1 MSEDWSDQPA
11 REVYNVPRW
20 GDGYFDVSEQGRLR
34 VRPRRGDGPAV
45 DLRRIV
51 AALPSQGV
59 SPPVL
64 IRFPAI
70 LRDRI
75 DTLCDAFDRAMAD
88 AGFTGAYRPVYPIK
102 VNQQRSVVEEIVG
115 DGERVGLEAG
125 SKPELMAV
133 LALAPSGGTIIC
145 NGYKDPEYVR
155 LALRGLQ
162 LGLRVHLVLEKR
174 SEARLIIH
182 EARRLGLHPRLGLRI
197 RLASISAGKW
207 QNTGGE
213 RSKFGLSAADA
224 LAVVEE
230 LREAGLLDGLE
241 LLHFHLGSQIANVHD
256 IRRGLAEGAR
266 FYAELRRLGAPVA
279 KVDVGGG
286 LGVDYEGTRSRAFC
300 SMNYSIDEYAQ
311 NVVGALKAVCDEANL
326 PHPALITESGRAM
339 TAHHAVLVTP
349 VIDTDTR
356 TAEPPAP
363 PGEDAPAVLRKLHR
377 AVEGH
382 EHRPATE
389 VYHDACHYLEE
400 AHSLYLHGM
409 IDLPQR
415 AYAERCYQAL
425 GARLRGRLN
434 AGRPHQREVLD
445 ALNERLADRLFTNFS
460 VFQSIPDVWAID
472 QIFPIVP
479 LSGLHR
485 PVHRRGVVQDLTC
498 DSDGT
503 VSLYVDG
510 DGVEGTLPLPEPEPG
525 EPLWLGIFMVGAYQE
540 ILGDR
545 HNLFGATDSV
555 NVEVDGDGYRF
566 AAAERG
572 DSVGGVLASV
582 GFDERELSGAYRRRV
597 AAADLD
603 DAARRACLADLE
615 AGLLGGTYLE
625 TPGAPEV
632 PGPDSGGS
640 TCKQA

>member
-1 MSEDWSDQPA
+1 MSDDWNGQPA

-20 GDGYFDVSEQGRLR
+20 SDGYFDVSEQGRLR
-34 VRPRRGDGPAV
+34 VRPRGGDGPAV
-45 DLRRIV
+45 DLRQIV
-51 AALPSQGV
+51 AELPGQGV

-75 DTLCDAFDRAMAD
+75 DTLCDAFDRAMAS

-102 VNQQRSVVEEIVG
+102 VNQQRSVIEEIVG

-133 LALAPSGGTIIC
+133 LALAPEGGTIIC

-174 SEARLIIH
+174 SEARLIIR
-182 EARRLGLHPRLGLRI
+182 EARRLGIHPRLGLRI

-230 LREAGLLDGLE
+230 LREAGLLDGLGM
-241 LLHFHLGSQIANVHD
+241 LHFHLGSQIANVHD
-256 IRRGLAEGAR
+256 IRSGLAEGAR
-266 FYAELRRLGAPVA
+266 FYAELRRLGAPVTQ
-279 KVDVGGG
+279 VDVGGG

-311 NVVGALKAVCDEANL
+311 NVVGALSAICDEADL
-326 PHPALITESGRAM
+326 PHPAIITESGRAM
-339 TAHHAVLVTP
+339 TAHHAVLVAP
-349 VIDTDTR
+349 VIDTDIR
-356 TAEPPAP
+356 SAEPPAP
-363 PGEDAPAVLRKLHR
+363 PGEDAPSVLRKLHR
-377 AVEGH
+377 AVEAYG
-382 EHRPATE
+382 HRPATE

-415 AYAERCYQAL
+415 AYAERCYQAI

-445 ALNERLADRLFTNFS
+445 TLNERLADRLFTNFS

-479 LSGLHR
+479 LSGLDR
-485 PVHRRGVVQDLTC
+485 PVNRRGVVQDLTC

-510 DGVEGTLPLPEPEPG
+510 DGVESTLPLPEPEPG

-555 NVEVDGDGYRF
+555 NVEVDGDGHRF

-572 DSVGGVLASV
+572 DSVGAVLSSV
-582 GFDERELSGAYRRRV
+582 GFDERELSGAYRRRI

-603 DAARRACLADLE
+603 ETARRACLADLE

-625 TPGAPEV
+625 TPWAPARA
-632 PGPDSGGS
+632 GD
-640 TCKQA
+640 QQWR

>member
-1 MSEDWSDQPA
+1 MSDDWSNRPG

-20 GDGYFDVSEQGRLR
+20 SEGYFDISAAGRLQ
-34 VRPRRGDGPAV
+34 VRPHRGRGPAV

-51 AALPSQGV
+51 ADLPDQGV

-70 LRDRI
+70 LRDRV
-75 DTLCDAFDRAMAD
+75 DALCAAFGEAMAE
-88 AGFTGAYRPVYPIK
+88 AGYRGAYRPVYPVK
-102 VNQQRSVVEEIVG
+102 VNQQRSVIEEIVG

-133 LALAPSGGTIIC
+133 LALAPAGGTVIC

-162 LGLRVHLVLEKR
+162 LGLQVHLVLEKR
-174 SEARLIIH
+174 SEARLIIR
-182 EARRLGLHPRLGLRI
+182 EARRLGVAPRLGLRV
-197 RLASISAGKW
+197 RLASMGAGKW

-213 RSKFGLSAADA
+213 RSKFGLTAADA

-230 LREAGLLDGLE
+230 LHEAALLEHLE

-256 IRRGLAEGAR
+256 IRAGLSEGAR
-266 FYAELRRLGAPVA
+266 FYTELRRLGAPVN

-300 SMNYSIDEYAQ
+300 SMNYSITEYAH
-311 NVVGALKAVCDEANL
+311 NVVAALKAACDEAGL
-326 PHPALITESGRAM
+326 PHPTLITESGRAM

-349 VIDTDTR
+349 VIDTDSR
-356 TAEPPAP
+356 EADPPEPPPA
-363 PGEDAPAVLRKLHR
+363 DAPKVLRELYR
-377 AVEGH
+377 TLE
-382 EHRPATE
+382 EHAQRPATE
-389 VYHDACHYLEE
+389 AYHDACHYLQE
-400 AHSLYLHGM
+400 ARGLYLHGVL
-409 IDLPQR
+409 DLPQR
-415 AYAERCYQAL
+415 AYAERCYQAI
-425 GARLRGRLN
+425 GMRLRGRLN
-434 AGRPHQREVLD
+434 PGRPHQREVLD
-445 ALNERLADRLFTNFS
+445 ALNEGLADKLFANFS

-479 LSGLHR
+479 LSGLDR
-485 PVHRRGVVQDLTC
+485 PTSRRGVVQDLTC

-525 EPLWLGIFMVGAYQE
+525 EPLWLGIFLVGAYQE

-555 NVEVDGDGYRF
+555 NVEVDEHGHRF
-566 AAAERG
+566 VTASRG
-572 DSVGGVLASV
+572 DSIGGVLRSV
-582 GFDERELSGAYRRRV
+582 GFDERELSGAYRRRI

-625 TPGAPEV
+625 SP
-632 PGPDSGGS
+632 
-640 TCKQA
+640 